1 MTQQQFQAKQLDGSS
16 PIRHIG
22 ETECE
27 LFCGYDET
35 DRIHQALDSFR

>member
-1 MTQQQFQAKQLDGSS
+1 MVYDRNIQIMDPNS
-16 PIRHIG
+16 RHIG

-35 DRIHQALDSFR
+35 DRIHETLAALC